1 MSKQTVRRVVM
12 TVSVAAITATGA
24 WYGAGL
30 KTQKQAIEAVEKHR
44 ELSADEQLAILNERR
59 GQLVG
64 KKMTMERKLA
74 ELEARKQGATREES
88 KFGQERR

>member
-1 MSKQTVRRVVM
+1 MSRQTIRRVVM
-12 TVSVAAITATGA
+12 TGSVAAITATGA

-30 KTQKQAIEAVEKHR
+30 KTQKQATEAVEKHR
-44 ELSADEQLAILNERR
+44 EVTAEEQLALLNERR

-74 ELEARKQGATREES
+74 ELEARKHGATREES
-88 KFGQERR
+88 KFGRERR

>member
-1 MSKQTVRRVVM
+1 M
-12 TVSVAAITATGA
+12 TA
-24 WYGAGL
+24 
-30 KTQKQAIEAVEKHR
+30 E
-44 ELSADEQLAILNERR
+44 EQLAMLNERR